1 MMNKKRYQDC
11 NRLVKMWRHR
21 HYIPVPFKWLYHQYL
36 KPFLIYNDDD
46 DGSIEPLQGK
56 LLWTTLISSAQ
67 IKMKWYY
74 TMEEVMERFKINK
87 QSPN

>member
-1 MMNKKRYQDC
+1 MKRYQKC
-11 NRLVKMWRHR
+11 NKLVKIWRHR
-21 HYIPVPFKWLYHQYL
+21 HYIPVPFKWFYHQYL

-46 DGSIEPLQGK
+46 DSTEPLQGK
-56 LLWTTLISSAQ
+56 LLWTTLISCAQ

-74 TMEEVMERFKINK
+74 TMEEVVERYKINK